1 MEIGRIY
8 KRTIG
13 LDIHQAQITAC
24 ALIEDENGQVRME
37 HRQFKT
43 FKNDLQAMAAWIAS
57 FKPDKVVMEST
68 SIYWKSPYAALEKVG
83 IQATVVNA
91 RHVKKLPGR
100 KTDISD
106 AEWLASLA
114 RANLLSASFVPP
126 EALREL
132 RIIARERQNI
142 VSMLSAEKNR
152 MHKVLSDGGIRLG
165 VVVSD
170 IHGRSARLMIKALLE
185 QKPPQ
190 AVLEKA
196 SKRLKATREELLAA
210 LDGDLTASH
219 IFTLKH
225 LMKNIEHFEEQIQQF
240 DAQLIS
246 QLCKDTSAMQ
256 ALRLLQTLPGVDLQ
270 GAAMLLV
277 EIGFDM
283 SVFGSSERLSS
294 WVGLC
299 PGNHE
304 SAGKRQSGKTRKGNP
319 YVRRLLCEFAHA
331 AARTK
336 SCSLSGKFKS
346 LLARRGFKRSII
358 ALSHKMLRI
367 IFCMLK
373 GGEYYR
379 DSATDYEAFTVKRN
393 ASRWIKKLV
402 EHGYVTPLD
411 AAVA

>member
-1 MEIGRIY
+1 MELGRIF

-13 LDIHQAQITAC
+13 LDVHQAQVTAC
-24 ALIEDENGQVRME
+24 AIIEEAGQITVE

-43 FKNDLQAMAAWIAS
+43 FKNERRAMAAWATS

-68 SIYWKSPYAALEKVG
+68 GVYWKSPYLALEEVG

-114 RANLLSASFVPP
+114 RANLLSPSFVPP
-126 EALREL
+126 MALREL
-132 RIIARERQNI
+132 RLISRERQNI

-152 MHKVLSDGGIRLG
+152 LHKVLTDGGIRLG

-170 IHGRSARLMIKALLE
+170 IHGQSARKMINALLE
-185 QKPPQ
+185 QKSPQ
-190 AVLEKA
+190 DVLILA
-196 SKRLKATREELLAA
+196 SHRLKATKQELLDA
-210 LDGDLTASH
+210 LDGDLTAGH
-219 IFTLKH
+219 LFTLKQV
-225 LMKNIEHFEEQIQQF
+225 MRNIVYFEEQIRQF
-240 DAQLIS
+240 DAQLLS
-246 QLCKDTSAMQ
+246 ELGKDASAAH
-256 ALRLLQTLPGVDLQ
+256 ALKCLQTLPGVDLQ

-283 SVFGSSERLSS
+283 SVFGSAERLSS
-294 WVGLC
+294 WVGVC

-304 SAGKRQSGKTRKGNP
+304 SAGKRQSGRTRKGNP

-336 SCSLSGKFKS
+336 SCSLSAKFAS
-346 LLARRGFKRSII
+346 LVVRRGFKRAII
-358 ALSHKMLRI
+358 ALAHKMLRI

-373 GGEYYR
+373 GSDYYR
-379 DSATDYEAFTVKRN
+379 DSATDYEAMTVNRN
-393 ASRWIKKLV
+393 ASRWIKMLV
-402 EHGYVTPLD
+402 KHGWVTSSPQS
-411 AAVA
+411 A